1 MARPPAQTPFEQPPA
16 DLTRAP
22 NRPTATAPQ
31 MASGAGD
38 AGRPANGSALREPA
52 GADPPF
58 AIPLNEGAPAASTG
72 QERSGVPPPGHWARH
87 RDEPDGDETDEEE
100 EEHAPRPDNGRGRR
114 GDESVVS
121 REAMRSAINDARH
134 AISAARAAGLN
145 PSDCD
150 RMLSDAASASYRL
163 DYVRAR
169 NLARRAESV
178 ALSLLQRAANEE
190 EHERDAVDEAEE
202 ESLEEEADEAA

>member
-1 MARPPAQTPFEQPPA
+1 MR
-16 DLTRAP
+16 
-22 NRPTATAPQ
+22 ATA
-31 MASGAGD
+31 GA
-38 AGRPANGSALREPA
+38 E
-52 GADPPF
+52 PPF
-58 AIPLNEGAPAASTG
+58 AIPLSEGARGGSNEVGRPAAL
-72 QERSGVPPPGHWARH
+72 PP
-87 RDEPDGDETDEEE
+87 DEPARPRDRQEPDEEE
-100 EEHAPRPDNGRGRR
+100 EEHAPRPDNGRRRR

-150 RMLSDAASASYRL
+150 RLLSDAASASYRL

-190 EHERDAVDEAEE
+190 EDERDAVDEADEE
-202 ESLEEEADEAA
+202 CLEEEADEAA